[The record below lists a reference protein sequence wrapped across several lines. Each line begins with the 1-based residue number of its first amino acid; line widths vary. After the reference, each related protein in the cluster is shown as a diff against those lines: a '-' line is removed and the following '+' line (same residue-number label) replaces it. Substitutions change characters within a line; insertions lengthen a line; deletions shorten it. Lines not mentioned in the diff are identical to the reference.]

1 MRLAY
6 LLVLV
11 ISSASFAAE
20 PLLQLDLPGRR
31 VQGLPLAW
39 SEQTIFLLAR
49 DGQLIEFPPAQAT
62 NPLQLSPT
70 FTSFSQAEI
79 RGQLLREFGQGYE
92 VSGVGHYLV
101 VHPAAADGRWA
112 PRFEELYRSFLH
124 YFAARGWRLSEPQF
138 PLIAV
143 VYPRQADF
151 AQQAAREGLSR
162 VGGVLGYY
170 SPTTNRIL
178 MYDAA
183 SSGGFDWTTNAETI
197 IHEAAHQT
205 AFNTGVHSRFAE
217 SPRWVVEGLGTMFEA
232 RGVWQSRSYPHQ
244 RDRINRGRLQAF
256 RAYAGRRPP
265 DAIAQLVSSDRMFS
279 SDPDG
284 AYAEAWTLSFFL
296 IESEPKKYQ
305 QYLAKTAELPNFAAY
320 RPPQRLKDFTDVF
333 GGDLKLLDARLQR
346 FVSGLK

>member
-1 MRLAY
+1 MRVLLA
-6 LLVLV
+6 LLSLTG
-11 ISSASFAAE
+11 SLSAAE
-20 PLLQLDLPGRR
+20 PLLQFDLPGRT

-62 NPLQLSPT
+62 NPAQLSPT

-79 RGQLLREFGQGYE
+79 RGQLLREFGPGYE
-92 VSGVGHYLV
+92 VSGAGHYLV
-101 VHPAAADGRWA
+101 VHPAAARDRWA

-124 YFAARGWRLSEPQF
+124 YFTARGWRLAEPRF

-143 VYPRQADF
+143 VYPRQIEF
-151 AQQAAREGLSR
+151 AQQAAREGMPR

-183 SSGGFDWTTNAETI
+183 GTAGYDWTTNAETI

-205 AFNTGVHSRFAE
+205 AFNTGVHTRFGD

-232 RGVWQSRSYPHQ
+232 RGVWQSRAYPHQ
-244 RDRINRGRLQAF
+244 IDRINRGRLQAF
-256 RAYAGRRPP
+256 RAYASRRPA
-265 DAIAQLVSSDRMFS
+265 DAIARLVSSDRVFS
-279 SDPDG
+279 SDPEG
-284 AYAEAWTLSFFL
+284 AYAEAWTLTFFL
-296 IESEPKKYQ
+296 IEREPKKYQ
-305 QYLAKTAELPNFAAY
+305 QYLAKTAALANFISYPA
-320 RPPQRLKDFTDVF
+320 PQRLQDFTDVF
-333 GGDLKLLDARLQR
+333 GSDLRLLDARLQR
-346 FVSGLK
+346 FVAGLK